1 MKKAYVIGDSVKN
14 SLSPT
19 IFNYWFKKYNINA
32 KYYYK
37 QTSLEKFK
45 SEVSLILKDKNVCGI
60 NITIPF
66 KEKINSLIDGIDK
79 DAHQIGATNY
89 LSKSN
94 NKWIG
99 GNTDWIGFAQSINLV
114 LNKHQKNKA
123 VILGYGGAAKAVLYA
138 LKKEGFKDIEVF
150 NRTEKK
156 INILK
161 NIKHTL
167 VLSPTLL
174 KKHLLDADLII
185 NTTPVNPL
193 SAVPKI
199 NFYEKNHAFD
209 IVYKPKKTDFLL
221 NFKEKKRIYG
231 ISMLINQAI
240 PCFERWFGFRPE
252 ADSPL
257 FSSLEDEST
266 Q

>member
-1 MKKAYVIGDSVKN
+1 MKKAYVIGDNVKK
-14 SLSPT
+14 SLSP
-19 IFNYWFKKYNINA
+19 IMFNYWFKKHNINA

-37 QTSLEKFK
+37 QTSPENFNN
-45 SEVSLILKDKNVCGI
+45 EVSLILKEKNVCGI

-66 KEKINSLIDGIDK
+66 KEKINYLIDGVNK
-79 DAHQIGATNY
+79 DALEIGATNFV
-89 LSKSN
+89 SKSN
-94 NKWIG
+94 NGWIG
-99 GNTDWIGFAQSINLV
+99 GNTDWIGFSQSINLK

-123 VILGYGGAAKAVLYA
+123 IILGYGGAAKAVLYA

-156 INILK
+156 ISNLK
-161 NIKHTL
+161 NRKHTL
-167 VLSPTLL
+167 ALSPTLL
-174 KKHLLDADLII
+174 NKHLFDTDLII

-193 SAVPKI
+193 SVIPKI

-209 IVYKPKKTDFLL
+209 IVYRPKKTDFLL
-221 NFKEKKRIYG
+221 NFSENKRIYG

-240 PCFERWFGFRPE
+240 PCFEKWFGFKPV
-252 ADSPL
+252 ADNFL

>member
-1 MKKAYVIGDSVKN
+1 MKKAYVIGDNVKK
-14 SLSPT
+14 SLSPI

-37 QTSLEKFK
+37 QTSPESFK
-45 SEVSLILKDKNVCGI
+45 NEVSLILNEKNVCGI

-66 KEKINSLIDGIDK
+66 KEKINYLIDGVNK
-79 DAHQIGATNY
+79 DALEIGATNFV
-89 LSKSN
+89 SKSN
-94 NKWIG
+94 NGWIG
-99 GNTDWIGFAQSINLV
+99 GNTDWIGFSQSINLK

-123 VILGYGGAAKAVLYA
+123 IILGYGGAAKAVLYA

-156 INILK
+156 ISNLK
-161 NIKHTL
+161 NRKHTL
-167 VLSPTLL
+167 ALSPTLL
-174 KKHLLDADLII
+174 NKHLFDTDLII

-193 SAVPKI
+193 SVITKI

-221 NFKEKKRIYG
+221 NFSENKRIYG

-240 PCFERWFGFRPE
+240 PCFEKWFGFKPV
-252 ADSPL
+252 ADNSL
-257 FSSLEDEST
+257 FSFLEDEST